1 MNTRQQT
8 REGEANE
15 RQEANES
22 EEERD
27 NLAATLRG
35 QGQALTAIQQALL
48 QGQATQDKVVEMLAM
63 LLAERNEG
71 RQTTGSPAATRAEES
86 STVTPTEGALNATE
100 GPEIE
105 RMQAIQLKGGKV
117 RPSERMTTATVE
129 LIRGV
134 MGTAQ
139 SIFTDDNA
147 LHWTLEQVN
156 AKTRTRTD

>member
-63 LLAERNEG
+63 LLAERSEG
-71 RQTTGSPAATRAEES
+71 RQTTESPAATRAEES

-100 GPEIE
+100 GPEAANNE
-105 RMQAIQLKGGKV
+105 QEGRRGQLFTTGV
-117 RPSERMTTATVE
+117 CLYASPSSFKSR
-129 LIRGV
+129 
-134 MGTAQ
+134 
-139 SIFTDDNA
+139 F
-147 LHWTLEQVN
+147 
-156 AKTRTRTD
+156 

>member
-1 MNTRQQT
+1 MNTRRVA
-8 REGEANE
+8 REGEAAE
-15 RQEANES
+15 HQEDNAS

-86 STVTPTEGALNATE
+86 STVTPTEGTLNATE
-100 GPEIE
+100 GPEAANNE
-105 RMQAIQLKGGKV
+105 QEGRRGQLFTSN
-117 RPSERMTTATVE
+117 SETGATT
-129 LIRGV
+129 G
-134 MGTAQ
+134 
-139 SIFTDDNA
+139 
-147 LHWTLEQVN
+147 LEPWSPVFG
-156 AKTRTRTD
+156 RCPHPLFGD